1 MKKNFMSILLES
13 FVFSF
18 VFFGLATFASS
29 CKDDSCVNP
38 TETAAIVDVEVFDI
52 DATYAKV
59 FSGNGD
65 VIEQN
70 DPRGGGPGKRDTV
83 RGGGRDT
90 VKRDTSSRPMPWQSI
105 LPCLKLTPEQNAQLR
120 EFMMAQRECEKAAR
134 EQFRTELEPLR
145 RAQKAAMDA
154 IRADLKAGTITREEA
169 NAKVKALN
177 DRMKNAT
184 QEAEAKLR
192 AAVKACMDRFFARL
206 ESILTPEQLALWN
219 EWKRTGKSPCPK
231 NPSGRP

>member
-1 MKKNFMSILLES
+1 MKKNFMSILLA
-13 FVFSF
+13 SF

-65 VIEQN
+65 
-70 DPRGGGPGKRDTV
+70 G
-83 RGGGRDT
+83 DT

-120 EFMMAQRECEKAAR
+120 EFMMAQRECEKSAR

-177 DRMKNAT
+177 ERMKNAT
-184 QEAEAKLR
+184 QEAEAKVR
-192 AAVKACMDRFFARL
+192 VAVKACMDRFFARL